1 MPCRLLPDVV
11 VSGTVRL
18 LVTSPETSDEPIGEP
33 SPVTVLDPLDEL
45 LLGVVVAAKLALELK
60 SLKPERNGKP
70 PKLQEPPPNGPKIPG
85 LIVAGEMEWKS
96 ADGSA

>member
-33 SPVTVLDPLDEL
+33 SPVTVLEPLDEL
-45 LLGVVVAAKLALELK
+45 LLGVVVAAGLAPEPRPLEG
-60 SLKPERNGKP
+60 ERNGKP
-70 PKLQEPPPNGPKIPG
+70 PKLHQPPTGPKTPG
-85 LIVAGEMEWKS
+85 
-96 ADGSA
+96 

>member
-1 MPCRLLPDVV
+1 VV

-45 LLGVVVAAKLALELK
+45 LPGGVVVARLAPEPKPLEGD
-60 SLKPERNGKP
+60 RNGKP
-70 PKLQEPPPNGPKIPG
+70 PKLHEPPKGPKIPG
-85 LIVAGEMEWKS
+85 
-96 ADGSA
+96 